1 MLDGLSVEEVLQN
14 GYSEVTTIT
23 LWQSEFFLFFFFKRG
38 FQAKET
44 WDRNLKYAAEDKVSL
59 ITFSIEKKALLLISS
74 HSLSCSH
81 RFPLKTGEWST
92 GFVGSAAAEF
102 IEKMKG
108 VCDSLKRGILRAL
121 SLGLSLS
128 DLDVEKKSGLPYS
141 FLLEET
147 WQLS

>member
-1 MLDGLSVEEVLQN
+1 
-14 GYSEVTTIT
+14 
-23 LWQSEFFLFFFFKRG
+23 
-38 FQAKET
+38 
-44 WDRNLKYAAEDKVSL
+44 
-59 ITFSIEKKALLLISS
+59 LISS